1 MKVVCT
7 VNNIYE
13 LGDENTM
20 ARLKK
25 YIRLSDGQL
34 NIQLNSIYVVYGILF
49 RDNSPWY
56 YLCPFEDDDSPCPFP
71 AELFDIVDDTIPS
84 CWKLSYQNNHGTLKT
99 ELVFPEW
106 SHDTVFYERLIDG
119 DPENIKLFKKYRQLL
134 EQ

>member
-1 MKVVCT
+1 MKVVCA

-13 LGDENTM
+13 LGDENTI

-34 NIQLNSIYVVYGILF
+34 NIQVNSIYVVYGILF
-49 RDNSPWY
+49 LDNSPWY
-56 YLCPFEDDDSPCPFP
+56 YLCPFEDDEDPTPFP
-71 AELFDIVDDTIPS
+71 AELFNIVDDTIPS
-84 CWKLSYQNNHGTLKT
+84 CWKLSYQNNRGTLKT

-106 SHDTVFYERLIDG
+106 SRDPLFYEQLVDG
-119 DPENIKLFKKYRQLL
+119 DPEKIRLFKKYRQLL